1 MTDTTNTQPPFPEPD
16 HTLDSGS
23 MPFFREDQTRAYG
36 DARAAHAVAQMQG
49 EPVAVPSELRAIF
62 DGLEFD
68 AGAGRISAMALY
80 ARMRDLCLAYATPP
94 VQQGPMGRE
103 GCNYMCKPGKVCRKC
118 GHVHDIPL
126 TAPPA
131 PAAEKEADD
140 AAQ

>member
-1 MTDTTNTQPPFPEPD
+1 MTTEKQTPGAQQEPAEGL
-16 HTLDSGS
+16 TAKEAWWAG
-23 MPFFREDQTRAYG
+23 
-36 DARAAHAVAQMQG
+36 ARAGLGVPPDMPREQVA
-49 EPVAVPSELRAIF
+49 
-62 DGLEFD
+62 
-68 AGAGRISAMALY
+68 ALLP
-80 ARMRDLCLAYATPP
+80 APP